1 MTAPPADS
9 SAPRQSLWT
18 AMAVGGI
25 AGCLL
30 LLIGVQLIQ
39 HAPFYDELL
48 HVLAARG
55 VIATGHPLIAGGE
68 YTRAEGYTRL
78 VAASMRIFGDTLSAA
93 RVPALISAAA
103 LVTLTGAWV
112 TRRAGAGAGAMAS
125 LALAIMPSSM
135 ALAAMARFYAL
146 HALAILALGIAVF
159 EASVPGRRR
168 GRAIACYGI
177 ALGAFAVAGLLQ
189 AALLYI
195 ALPLIVTAAVVNAL
209 IDYRAAVRRWF
220 HTHRWQA
227 IAGTAFV
234 VICALVVGRVSGLF
248 VMMHQVPRWAADSSN
263 DVNYYN
269 RLLLSELPL
278 LWPLVPVLALAAL
291 RTDRRIALYSGIIAI
306 GALLIHSGV
315 AWKADRYVYYA
326 LPWLAVLI
334 GMGLVATANWIGS
347 SLQRGLTRPGWAGAA
362 ATALLLCVVLG
373 NSEEAQ
379 RAGRILLRRPRAVD
393 LGALFAE
400 PSWAPVLSELQESA
414 RSVNRIVTSDS
425 MKALY
430 YLGRYDY
437 EMNASAV
444 EETDS
449 GADFGIDQKTG
460 RPAIG
465 SARALQRVLDMPGV
479 TLTVIER
486 KKLAIERGVP
496 ADAAQVLKRR
506 CTALALPQNEDIA
519 AWRCDTPDGSR

>member
-1 MTAPPADS
+1 MTDPPADS

-25 AGCLL
+25 AACLL

-93 RVPALISAAA
+93 RVPALISEAA
-103 LVTLTGAWV
+103 LVALTGAWV
-112 TRRAGAGAGAMAS
+112 TRRAGAGAGAVAS
-125 LALAIMPSSM
+125 LVLAIMPSSM
-135 ALAAMARFYAL
+135 ALAVMARFYAL
-146 HALAILALGIAVF
+146 HALAILVLGIAVF

-177 ALGAFAVAGLLQ
+177 AVAACAVAGPLQ

-195 ALPLIVTAAVVNAL
+195 ALSLIVTAALVNAL
-209 IDYRAAVRRWF
+209 IDYRAAAERWLRT
-220 HTHRWQA
+220 HTWQV
-227 IAGTAFV
+227 IAGV
-234 VICALVVGRVSGLF
+234 ALVAIFALLIGEMSGLF
-248 VMMHQVPRWAADSSN
+248 AMMHQVPRWAAGSSN

-269 RLLLSELPL
+269 RILLRELPL

-291 RTDRRIALYSGIIAI
+291 RTDRRIGLYSGIIAV

-326 LPWLAVLI
+326 LPWFAVLI
-334 GMGLVATANWIGS
+334 GIGLVATAKWIGS
-347 SLQRGLTRPGWAGAA
+347 SLQRGLARPGWAGAA

-379 RAGRILLRRPRAVD
+379 RAGRILLRGPRAVD
-393 LGALFAE
+393 REALFAE
-400 PSWAPVLSELQESA
+400 PSWAPALSELQEAA
-414 RSVNRIVTSDS
+414 RSANRIVTSDS

-437 EMNASAV
+437 EMNASTV

-449 GADFGIDQKTG
+449 GADFGIDQRAG

-479 TLTVIER
+479 TLAVIER
-486 KKLAIERGVP
+486 KKLALERGVP
-496 ADAAQVLKRR
+496 ADAVQVLERR

-519 AWRCDTPDGSR
+519 AWRCGARDGSG